1 MPGPYS
7 SCEREYTVDGVWHQG
22 KSIQDDVGEM
32 LWDLVPTARHL
43 LADPAAPDFPI
54 DEPTEQA
61 SAFRGAYRDAM
72 WRVGNNQTLEVSAGV
87 AENAAAS

>member
-1 MPGPYS
+1 
-7 SCEREYTVDGVWHQG
+7 
-22 KSIQDDVGEM
+22 M